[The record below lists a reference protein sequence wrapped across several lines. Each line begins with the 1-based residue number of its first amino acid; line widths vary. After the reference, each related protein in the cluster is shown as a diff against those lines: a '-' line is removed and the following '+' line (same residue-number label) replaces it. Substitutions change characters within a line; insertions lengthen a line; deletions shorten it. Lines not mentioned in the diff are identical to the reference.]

1 MADQAMRACLHV
13 ATAGVALGRSGHAR
27 ETLEGEEEEEEEEEE
42 EAEEEDE
49 EEEEELPPPPP
60 PPLLL
65 LLLLL
70 LLGGMADNGGGQR
83 PPPKEEVGGA
93 VECRR
98 PRNGALRSGTERGI
112 AVTGMGWA
120 GVMAGARMT

>member
-42 EAEEEDE
+42 EAEEE
-49 EEEEELPPPPP
+49 EEEELPPPPP
-60 PPLLL
+60 PP

-98 PRNGALRSGTERGI
+98 PRHGALRSGTKRGR

-120 GVMAGARMT
+120 GAMAGARMT